1 MYKVVGLNEKEVM
14 NAESF
19 TESLRF
25 LHEHC
30 SEAIALGGTP
40 RNPETTCFIEAKG
53 ETATTRMCYPYVFE
67 FAIKAG
73 LIKNGKLVEPLIE
86 PPIVELIAAF
96 SRAAVLQM
104 MTGMGCH

>member
-40 RNPETTCFIEAKG
+40 RNSETTCFIEAKG
-53 ETATTRMCYPYVFE
+53 ETATTRMCYPYIFE
-67 FAIKAG
+67 FAIKVG